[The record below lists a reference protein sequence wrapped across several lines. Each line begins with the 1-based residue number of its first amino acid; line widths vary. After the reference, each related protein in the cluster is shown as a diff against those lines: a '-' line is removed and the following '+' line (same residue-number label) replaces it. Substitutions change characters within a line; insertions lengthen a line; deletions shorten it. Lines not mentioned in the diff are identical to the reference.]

1 MIKRRGILGGLSLLA
16 AQLGL
21 SRAALA
27 QAPIPV
33 TPPGDFGGTRFIIT
47 TSLGPITV
55 EVYPQKAPITANH
68 FLGLVDQ
75 KRLDGGSFYRAVRPG
90 PDVTDYGVVQGGV
103 KYDAKRPIK
112 AIAHE
117 STTQTGVYHLDGAI
131 SMGRNAPGTAVSDFF
146 ICVGPQRSY
155 DADPSAPGDNLGYA
169 AFGRVVDGMDI
180 VKQILVAPISA
191 TKGEGGMRGQML
203 EHPIPIISARRA

>member
-1 MIKRRGILGGLSLLA
+1 MIKRRGILAGLSLLA

-21 SRAALA
+21 GRAALA
-27 QAPIPV
+27 QQPTPV
-33 TPPGDFGGTRFIIT
+33 PPPGDFGGVRFVMQ
-47 TSLGPITV
+47 TSLGAVTV
-55 EVYPQKAPITANH
+55 EVYPQKAPITAGH
-68 FLGLVDQ
+68 FLALVDQ
-75 KRLDGGSFYRAVRPG
+75 KRLDGGTFYRAVRPG
-90 PDVTDYGVVQGGV
+90 PDVTDFGVVQGGV

-117 STTQTGVYHLDGAI
+117 PTSQTGVYHVDGAI

-155 DADPSAPGDNLGYA
+155 DADPTQPGDNLGYA
-169 AFGRVVDGMDI
+169 AFGRVVEGMDI
-180 VKQILVAPISA
+180 IKQILVAPISP

-203 EHPIPIISARRA
+203 ETPVPIVSARRA